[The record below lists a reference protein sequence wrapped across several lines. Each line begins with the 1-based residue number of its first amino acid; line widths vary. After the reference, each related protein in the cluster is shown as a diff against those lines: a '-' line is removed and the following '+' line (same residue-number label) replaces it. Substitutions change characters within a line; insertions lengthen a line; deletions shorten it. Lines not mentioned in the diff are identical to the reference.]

1 MGNFLLGSQIPACD
15 TKYDLAWGDD
25 RGTVNQNLLR
35 TGNMP
40 PVTPD
45 NKMHMG
51 FSHGSGGQGYK
62 SRLHNWYE
70 HGGLKDLLN
79 SPMYMP
85 GIIKESP
92 RHHHPMGIGRDLHST
107 EYRAG
112 ANFPAGQSGN
122 VQITLNYNDFRPT
135 SHQMAQFTP
144 QNLFFGQNPA
154 THCSKC
160 LSAQCVCNDTLR
172 MDSQAMKEKF

>member
-1 MGNFLLGSQIPACD
+1 MSNFFLGSQIPTCD
-15 TKYDLAWGDD
+15 SKYDLAWGDD
-25 RGTVNQNLLR
+25 KGAQNQNLLR
-35 TGNMP
+35 TGLA

-45 NKMHMG
+45 HKLHY
-51 FSHGSGGQGYK
+51 SHGLGGPGNQ

-92 RHHHPMGIGRDLHST
+92 RHPTAMGIGRDLNST
-107 EYRAG
+107 ESRIPSYQQGTDNR
-112 ANFPAGQSGN
+112 GN

-135 SHQMAQFTP
+135 PNQGPGQPLAAFTP
-144 QNLFFGQNPA
+144 
-154 THCSKC
+154 
-160 LSAQCVCNDTLR
+160 
-172 MDSQAMKEKF
+172 

>member
-1 MGNFLLGSQIPACD
+1 MSNFFLGSQIPACD
-15 TKYDLAWGDD
+15 SKYDLAWGED
-25 RGTVNQNLLR
+25 RGNLLR

-45 NKMHMG
+45 HKMHMS
-51 FSHGSGGQGYK
+51 FSHGSGGPGYK

-92 RHHHPMGIGRDLHST
+92 GIPTVMGIGRDLTNTDQRS
-107 EYRAG
+107 
-112 ANFPAGQSGN
+112 NSG
-122 VQITLNYNDFRPT
+122 YP
-135 SHQMAQFTP
+135 
-144 QNLFFGQNPA
+144 
-154 THCSKC
+154 
-160 LSAQCVCNDTLR
+160 
-172 MDSQAMKEKF
+172 